1 MRVKMNYL
9 PFLFF
14 FIFHFLAIEESMIRM
29 ETDEN
34 EQERYLQKKI
44 HSLVRDSYSP
54 LGIILREGKKKLL
67 IRQ

>member
-1 MRVKMNYL
+1 
-9 PFLFF
+9 
-14 FIFHFLAIEESMIRM
+14 MIRM

-54 LGIILREGKKKLL
+54 LGIILREGEKKLL